1 MLYQGMRGKRQAIIL
16 TLLFLAIS
24 GCSRKKTID
33 RDEARSEIRLADSFA
48 AESQMFVDYLFPGR
62 STRSYAEGHA
72 GYLED
77 AIAKEIKQLQQATPE
92 PGVATAVSECLTE
105 LEQLRDQ
112 IAGIQKNLGDRNRLA
127 QVRKTLLCI
136 RENLARANSRL

>member
-1 MLYQGMRGKRQAIIL
+1 MPAKYRI
-16 TLLFLAIS
+16 TLIALLLAGFS

-48 AESQMFVDYLFPGR
+48 AESQMFVDYVFAGR

-72 GYLED
+72 GYIED
-77 AIAKEIKQLQQATPE
+77 AVANEIKQIQQAAPE
-92 PGVATAVSECLTE
+92 PGAATAARECLTA

-112 IAGIQKNLGDRNRLA
+112 IGGIRKNVDDRERLT
-127 QVRKTLLCI
+127 QVRKILPRI

>member
-1 MLYQGMRGKRQAIIL
+1 MPGKYRI
-16 TLLFLAIS
+16 TLIALLLAGFS
-24 GCSRKKTID
+24 GCSRKTTLD

-48 AESQMFVDYLFPGR
+48 AESQMFVDYLFAGR

-72 GYLED
+72 GDLED
-77 AIAKEIKQLQQATPE
+77 AIANEIKQIQQAAPE
-92 PGVATAVSECLTE
+92 PGTGTAARECLTA

-112 IAGIQKNLGDRNRLA
+112 IGGIRKNVDDRDRLA
-127 QVRKTLLCI
+127 QIRKTLPRI